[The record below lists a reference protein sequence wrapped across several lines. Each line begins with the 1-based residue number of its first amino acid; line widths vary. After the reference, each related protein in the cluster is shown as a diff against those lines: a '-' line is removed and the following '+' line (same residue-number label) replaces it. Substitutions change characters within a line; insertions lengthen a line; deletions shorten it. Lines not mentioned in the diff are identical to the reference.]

1 MTRNFEFAYDMSG
14 NNRAPVRMKLPVAAT
29 QTIVAG
35 DALEWSSGKL
45 AKSDDAFGKVVAI
58 AAEDSDGA
66 DAGTLIEVEI
76 PMPWHV
82 WRAWAS
88 AAATAIVNDGTASYD
103 ITSAQL
109 VNIADTTGGSI
120 QVVDIDADDP
130 TRIYI
135 QFAVCYFA
143 P

>member
-1 MTRNFEFAYDMSG
+1 MARNFEFAYDMSG
-14 NNRAPVRMKLPVAAT
+14 NNRAPVKMKLPVAAT

-58 AAEDSDGA
+58 AAQDSDGA
-66 DAGTLIEVEI
+66 AAGTLIEVEI
-76 PMPWHV
+76 PMPWQV
-82 WRAWAS
+82 WRAVAS
-88 AAATAIVNDGTASYD
+88 ADATAIVNDGTATYD

-109 VNIADTTGGSI
+109 VNVADTTGGSI
-120 QVVDIDADDP
+120 QVIDIDADDN